1 MNNNLNFIKNYLV
14 NSKKEMEIEY
24 ENEITTKI
32 DEGKIDEEME
42 IDFSLNN
49 LQEENEEGNQQK
61 KIFEKNE
68 KQKKNNNFINENED
82 FTNYNE
88 DFLDYEKN
96 KDYTNY
102 NEEFYQKDL
111 FFENNDLDKLIYDK
125 EEIEYLNKLFQEQIF
140 EKISLKQMINYLKVL
155 EVKAKLKKFQMN
167 KILIFL
173 SIFIKNDNFPSNF
186 FLFEKKKNELKI
198 IEKKNFKNNIIKKT
212 FYCANCNILNPNN
225 ICTSCNDIGL
235 TTILERDIEQNL
247 QKKLDNEKYLN
258 EIIDFKKNTIM
269 KYEEKQNNN
278 LINDF
283 NYSPAYKN
291 FLNQNIITYNLFFDG
306 LILLKK
312 NFYVVL
318 IKINDIKKYYRNKK
332 INIMIGLLIK
342 VGKQIKKK
350 KKKINFSLITKNL
363 FLNLKKLEDEG
374 FFYKNNKFY
383 FKLFA
388 FISDIPAR
396 NSLINLS
403 SHNGFF
409 YFNF

>member
-350 KKKINFSLITKNL
+350 KKK
-363 FLNLKKLEDEG
+363 
-374 FFYKNNKFY
+374 
-383 FKLFA
+383 
-388 FISDIPAR
+388 
-396 NSLINLS
+396 
-403 SHNGFF
+403 
-409 YFNF
+409 